1 MESEKGIQMADKKQ
15 VPLGAPLPLTDA
27 DLDAL
32 AEITPE
38 DIEAAAKLWRETVP
52 EELADLLDATQVIE
66 D

>member
-1 MESEKGIQMADKKQ
+1 MADKKQ
-15 VPLGAPLPLTDA
+15 VPLGAPLPLSGA

-32 AEITPE
+32 AVITPE